1 MDDKPLEEN
10 ALALPTANEE
20 EDEEMEVTVTTQ
32 LENLI
37 VAPDNADTPS
47 DANTHPEAE
56 MGDANTHSAPVTPSV
71 ESVCEGG
78 SVCKGD
84 GVCAGE
90 DREDD
95 SSEDSDSDS
104 SSSSSSSS
112 CTPRVP
118 VLGEDDDDDE
128 GFSQPAPI
136 KTRDEVLLEELPAVE
151 EVSVSLPEDAELQPI
166 GTVSSIIQQLVI
178 IQSLKDMPSL
188 TDDSIIFNA
197 NRLALGKVF
206 EVFGPVS
213 CPLYVLRFNSAEQ
226 ISNKELTVGQTVF
239 YTPAIKEYT
248 GYILTQ
254 QLKLLKGS
262 DASWKN
268 DQEPPPEALDYSD
281 DEQEQEAKRKKK
293 HNSKKKRDNN
303 ITEKSQ
309 CRALALWL
317 GLLCL
322 LLLAGFIGLAI
333 HRANCS
339 KGEWNIG
346 SSCYFISTEQKNWE
360 ESRQACADRQ
370 SHLMIIN
377 SKDEQDILNILNRSV
392 WIGLTDREQ
401 EGTWKW
407 VDGTSLTTQFWYPPQ
422 PDNSG
427 QGEDCVEF
435 HNENLPSRGWND
447 NSCHNV
453 NYWICER
460 AIC

>member
-1 MDDKPLEEN
+1 M
-10 ALALPTANEE
+10 
-20 EDEEMEVTVTTQ
+20 
-32 LENLI
+32 
-37 VAPDNADTPS
+37 
-47 DANTHPEAE
+47 
-56 MGDANTHSAPVTPSV
+56 
-71 ESVCEGG
+71 
-78 SVCKGD
+78 
-84 GVCAGE
+84 
-90 DREDD
+90 
-95 SSEDSDSDS
+95 SEDLYAMVDMTKKVRHKGERDKRIEERGDWEERLVDIYVSAASLRGHD
-104 SSSSSSSS
+104 
-112 CTPRVP
+112 PG
-118 VLGEDDDDDE
+118 LG
-128 GFSQPAPI
+128 
-136 KTRDEVLLEELPAVE
+136 
-151 EVSVSLPEDAELQPI
+151 
-166 GTVSSIIQQLVI
+166 
-178 IQSLKDMPSL
+178 
-188 TDDSIIFNA
+188 
-197 NRLALGKVF
+197 
-206 EVFGPVS
+206 
-213 CPLYVLRFNSAEQ
+213 
-226 ISNKELTVGQTVF
+226 
-239 YTPAIKEYT
+239 
-248 GYILTQ
+248 TQ
-254 QLKLLKGS
+254 QAVIQDIGGG
-262 DASWKN
+262 
-268 DQEPPPEALDYSD
+268 Q
-281 DEQEQEAKRKKK
+281 
-293 HNSKKKRDNN
+293 HG
-303 ITEKSQ
+303 EKSQ

-333 HRANCS
+333 HHMMVIKEKNNLQSSYHNLTKERNDSQKKPCGANCS

>member
-20 EDEEMEVTVTTQ
+20 EEEEMEVTVATK

-47 DANTHPEAE
+47 DTNTHPEAE
-56 MGDANTHSAPVTPSV
+56 MGDAHTHSAPVTPSV
-71 ESVCEGG
+71 ESVCEEG

-90 DREDD
+90 EREDD

-112 CTPRVP
+112 CTPRIP

-226 ISNKELTVGQTVF
+226 INNKELTVGQTVF
-239 YTPAIKEYT
+239 YAPAIKEYT

-293 HNSKKKRDNN
+293 HNAKKKRDNN
-303 ITEKSQ
+303 ITDNPAHVTHSTLQQQQQQQQRDTKGFPP
-309 CRALALWL
+309 RH
-317 GLLCL
+317 
-322 LLLAGFIGLAI
+322 AGAPFRHQDPRHAPFRHTQAPPRHAHTL
-333 HRANCS
+333 
-339 KGEWNIG
+339 
-346 SSCYFISTEQKNWE
+346 
-360 ESRQACADRQ
+360 SRHAHMPPMYLPPPCP
-370 SHLMIIN
+370 
-377 SKDEQDILNILNRSV
+377 
-392 WIGLTDREQ
+392 
-401 EGTWKW
+401 
-407 VDGTSLTTQFWYPPQ
+407 YPP
-422 PDNSG
+422 PPPHPFASPN
-427 QGEDCVEF
+427 F
-435 HNENLPSRGWND
+435 PLYPPPLLPPPPPPHHPF
-447 NSCHNV
+447 CHPSLSSPP
-453 NYWICER
+453 WPLHSMPA
-460 AIC
+460 AIPFSDLPPPPPPPPPQ